1 MSKVLVSEN
10 NLSAIADSIR
20 AKNGIQETYT
30 PGEMSVAIDNLPSGG
45 DTSEYFTETI
55 NPMSGYSG
63 VAKMI
68 KKIPS
73 DTTLPSGATDMRYAF
88 YGCFNLESLPLLD
101 TSNVTRF
108 DWAFRSCQKITSIP
122 LYDMSKNTNLE
133 YTFYGCYSIESIPL
147 FNTQNVTSWY
157 GTFMNC
163 TKLKTLPLLNTSK
176 ADNMYNFCSN
186 CTALE
191 NVPLLDTSNVTSLT
205 YAFSGCPSLTNESL
219 NNLLK
224 MCAVSKVTSNKTL
237 YKLGLTSTQATICQ
251 GLSNF
256 QEFLDAGWTTGY

>member
-20 AKNGIQETYT
+20 AKNGTQETYT

-73 DTTLPSGATDMRYAF
+73 DTTLPSGTTEMRYAF
-88 YGCFNLESLPLLD
+88 YGCMNLESLPMLD

-108 DWAFRSCQKITSIP
+108 DWAFRSCRKITSIP

-133 YTFYGCYSIESIPL
+133 TTFYGCVSIETIPL

-163 TKLKTLPLLNTSK
+163 TKLKTLPLFNTSK
-176 ADNMYNFCSN
+176 ADNMYNLCSG
-186 CTALE
+186 CQALE
-191 NVPLLDTSNVTSLT
+191 NVPLLDTAKVSNLS
-205 YAFSGCPSLTNESL
+205 YSFSGCYKLTNESL
-219 NNLLK
+219 NNILK
-224 MCAVSKVTSNKTL
+224 MCANSRVTSNKTL
-237 YKLGLTSTQATICQ
+237 YKVGLTSAQATICQ
-251 GLSNF
+251 GLSNY
-256 QEFLDAGWTTGY
+256 QDFLAAGWTTGY